1 MSSLGVTYQDYSS
14 KMLGKIR
21 NNSDDTECIR
31 IPNFLNDYGDEQC
44 LPKKKETK
52 DEEVLDIAIQK
63 IYNDISTKSYDSNYY
78 ELVEEEKRI
87 TK

>member
-31 IPNFLNDYGDEQC
+31 IPNLLNDYGDEQC

-78 ELVEEEKRI
+78 ELVE
-87 TK
+87 